1 MNTAVPLLDVHEVSK
16 KFGRFQA
23 LKDVS
28 FQARPG
34 EVIAIMG
41 PNGSGKSTLLKSLV
55 GLVLPDSGHIHFQE
69 QDIRGKSGYRHHVGY
84 MPQIAR
90 YPENLTVGELLALV
104 QDLRG
109 LKENLDTELFLSLGL
124 EEMEEKKLGALSG
137 GMRQRVNAV
146 LAFLFH
152 PELVILDEP
161 TASLDPLSAESL
173 KEKIHR
179 QKAAGK
185 LLLVSSHIVSEVE
198 ELADRLIFMLEG
210 RICFDNSLDVLRQ
223 ETGQTRLGAALAE
236 WVKHHALKQ

>member
-1 MNTAVPLLDVHEVSK
+1 MTPLPPLLEVSEVSK

-23 LKDVS
+23 LKGVS
-28 FQARPG
+28 FQARPA

-55 GLVLPDSGHIHFQE
+55 GLVLPEKGEIHFQG
-69 QDIRGKSGYRHHVGY
+69 QDIRGKSGYRHHLGY

-90 YPENLTVGELLALV
+90 YPENLTVSELLALI

-109 LKENLDTELFLSLGL
+109 LKENLDTELFVSLGL
-124 EEMEEKKLGALSG
+124 EDIQEKKLGSLSG

-146 LAFLFH
+146 LAFLFK
-152 PELVILDEP
+152 PELLILDEP
-161 TASLDPLSAESL
+161 TASLDPLSAELL

-185 LLLVSSHIVSEVE
+185 LLLISSHIVSEVE

-210 RICFDNSLDVLRQ
+210 RICFDNSLEVLRQ

-236 WVKHHALKQ
+236 WVKNHALKQ